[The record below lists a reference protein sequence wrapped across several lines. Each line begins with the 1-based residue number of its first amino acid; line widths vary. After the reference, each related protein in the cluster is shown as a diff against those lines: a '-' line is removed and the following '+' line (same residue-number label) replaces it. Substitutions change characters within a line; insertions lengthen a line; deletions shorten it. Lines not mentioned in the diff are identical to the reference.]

1 MKHAPEAPTAKPET
15 RRRRVS
21 SKERRVAVRAELY
34 ARADRGELDLRE
46 AIKMMR
52 TIAGRSQVE
61 YAQLVGVSPRVLI
74 EFERGIGNPTL
85 RTLEKMI
92 APLGMEIT
100 LRRRRER

>member
-1 MKHAPEAPTAKPET
+1 M
-15 RRRRVS
+15 
-21 SKERRVAVRAELY
+21 AVRAELY